1 MLTDVCDLRSVEEC
15 TSDAGI
21 MTAKVCSPVRSFV
34 QPLWRDAKKVT
45 GFVEHNEP
53 VFTQVVL

>member
-15 TSDAGI
+15 TLDAGI
-21 MTAKVCSPVRSFV
+21 MTAKVCGPVRS
-34 QPLWRDAKKVT
+34 KVT
-45 GFVEHNEP
+45 CFVEHNEP